1 MMRYALLTSNAM
13 TLVNFRGHLIKKILS
28 EGGEVFAIASDFDE
42 ATRLMILSLGAVPVN
57 CYFNRTGMNPFVDF
71 FSTLRLTILLR
82 SLKLDS
88 ILTYSIKPVIF
99 GGFAAFLA
107 RIPVRVAMVEG
118 LGFAYTENGAG
129 FSFKKVA
136 LKFLTNILY
145 KISLRFQDKVIFLN
159 QDDINEFLKLR
170 LVTQSKVI
178 KLGAIGV
185 DLNEWVQQKVFTHPI
200 TFTIV
205 ARLLREKG
213 VFEFIEAAKIIK
225 KDYPEV
231 RFLILGDVDL
241 NPSSLSRSQ
250 VLEWVNEG
258 IVDWPGHVEVREWLC
273 KTSVFVLPSYREGF
287 PRSTQEAM
295 AMGLAVITTD
305 VPGCRDTVIDGL
317 NGFLVEVRNSK
328 ALADAMIKLIKD
340 PSLIE
345 FMGEQSRLIATQRFD
360 VNKANATIFKAIRQ
374 NSKV

>member
-13 TLVNFRGHLIKKILS
+13 TLVNFRGHLIKKIVS
-28 EGGEVFAIASDFDE
+28 EGGQVFAIASDFDE
-42 ATRLMILSLGAVPVN
+42 ATRQMILSLGAVPVD
-57 CYFNRTGMNPFVDF
+57 CYFNRIGMNPFVDF

-107 RIPVRVAMVEG
+107 GIPVRVAMIEG
-118 LGFAYTENGAG
+118 LGFAYTDNGAG

-145 KISLRFQDKVIFLN
+145 KVSLRLQDKVIFLN

-185 DLNEWVQQKVFTHPI
+185 DLNEWVQHKVFKYPI

-258 IVDWPGHVEVREWLC
+258 IVDWPGHVDVREWLC

-287 PRSTQEAM
+287 PRSAQEAM

-345 FMGEQSRLIATQRFD
+345 FMGKQSRLIATQRFD